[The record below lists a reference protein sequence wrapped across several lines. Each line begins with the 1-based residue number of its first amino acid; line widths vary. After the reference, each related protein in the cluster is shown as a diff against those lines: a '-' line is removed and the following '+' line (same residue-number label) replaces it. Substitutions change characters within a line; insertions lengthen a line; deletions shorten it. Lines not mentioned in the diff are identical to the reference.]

1 MIIQSIVS
9 NLRKWRD
16 YRASERHIWNV
27 VRELSNMTDRDLRDL
42 GIDRADIETIA
53 RQTATA

>member
-53 RQTATA
+53 RQTPTA